1 MDEKEVRLMS
11 HIKDEVTVLD
21 AGSPT
26 PPEGPNACCKVG
38 PTSLAVQPE
47 E

>member
-1 MDEKEVRLMS
+1 MRFMS
-11 HIKDEVTVLD
+11 QITDEVTVLD

-26 PPEGPNACCKVG
+26 PPEGPAACCKSG
-38 PTSLAVQPE
+38 PILAVVQPE